1 MTGAKN
7 DDGIPLLDLKA
18 QYERIRDEILPA
30 LEQVVESQ
38 RFIMGPEAE
47 ALEREIA
54 EYCGTA
60 HALGV
65 SSGTDALVVALMAL
79 DLKPQDEVITTPY
92 TFFATAG
99 GVHRVGARI
108 VFADIDPRTYN
119 LDPARFEAAITP
131 RTRAV
136 IPVHLYGRCADM
148 DPILEIARS
157 RGLTVVEDAAQA
169 IGSEYRGRR
178 AGSLGDIGC
187 FSCFPSKNLGA
198 FGDAGLVTVDDDALH
213 QKLRILRVH
222 GGEPKYYHEFVGG
235 NFRLDAMQAA
245 VLRIKLRHLDGWS
258 EERRANAIDYNERF
272 EATGLVGDVIQLP
285 EIPEDRHIFNQY
297 VIRLARDR
305 DAVVKHLREN
315 RIGCEIYYP
324 VPLHLQRCFEYLGHG
339 EGDFPQSEC
348 AARETMALPIYSEL
362 TEEQRQRVVDA
373 VVGGLE

>member
-38 RFIMGPEAE
+38 RFIMGPEVE
-47 ALEREIA
+47 ALERETA

-235 NFRLDAMQAA
+235 NFRLDAMQAV

-348 AARETMALPIYSEL
+348 AARETMALPIYAEL

-373 VVGGLE
+373 VVGRLG